1 MIDDWRTSRRIACMD
16 AWEERAYLRI
26 LMECWDSP
34 DGWIQAD
41 DEMLAVVTRCG
52 SRWGKCKGKVLA
64 CFELN
69 NGMLSHPK
77 LQELRA
83 EADSVSDSRKRSA
96 TSRWQS
102 SEQSVTRSQRLR
114 DAREKGRHTKQEWEA
129 LMLFCG
135 GRCTKCGSDGVDRGG
150 IVKDHV
156 TPVYQGGS
164 DGIDN
169 IQPLCGT
176 CNASKGPDRTDYLA
190 SRRGEFERLQ
200 MHCTTPAD
208 CRRSTLADD
217 CYPQSQSQSQVKEK
231 QEAQQQA
238 AQAPG
243 EPSRFAFACQYFQ
256 VSERLDADMAT
267 AFPWVD
273 RQGEYRRMQ
282 AWCGANPTRAPRR
295 QHGRFVHNWLA
306 KCQPPKG
313 TSDGKSLFERNRD
326 NAQEALELLR
336 QRRAAAAGGGNG

>member
-1 MIDDWRTSRRIACMD
+1 MAKRRPWMPLMIDDWRTSRRIACMD

-52 SRWGKCKGKVLA
+52 SRWGKCKEKVLA

-77 LQELRA
+77 LQELRK
-83 EADSVSDSRKRSA
+83 EADAVSEKRKKA
-96 TSRWQS
+96 AKTRWS
-102 SEQSVTRSQRLR
+102 S
-114 DAREKGRHTKQEWEA
+114 DANAVQTDCSGHAPCT
-129 LMLFCG
+129 G
-135 GRCTKCGSDGVDRGG
+135 GAQTVQC
-150 IVKDHV
+150 H
-156 TPVYQGGS
+156 
-164 DGIDN
+164 
-169 IQPLCGT
+169 
-176 CNASKGPDRTDYLA
+176 
-190 SRRGEFERLQ
+190 
-200 MHCTTPAD
+200 
-208 CRRSTLADD
+208 
-217 CYPQSQSQSQVKEK
+217 PQSQSQLQVKEK

-238 AQAPG
+238 APAPE

-267 AFPWVD
+267 AFPWID

-336 QRRAAAAGGGNG
+336 QRRAATAGGGDG